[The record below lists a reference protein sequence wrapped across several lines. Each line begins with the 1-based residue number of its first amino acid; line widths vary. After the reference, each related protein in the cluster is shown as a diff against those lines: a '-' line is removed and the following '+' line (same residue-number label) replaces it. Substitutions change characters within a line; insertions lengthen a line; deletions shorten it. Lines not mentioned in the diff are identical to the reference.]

1 MQKTGIPHVAI
12 ECEGEK
18 AQRSALFVLGGRE
31 PDAAWFAAA
40 AKGREVWA
48 ADRGVE
54 ICRKAGV
61 IPDMLIG
68 DCDSAARE
76 SWEWAGALGVP
87 CEKFPSD
94 KELTDFQ
101 LAVKIFC
108 ERNKNAAKKIFL
120 TGAWGGRFD
129 HLWSVVI
136 SFLNFPA
143 PHVTFCVADEREGL
157 ALLAGAEEMK
167 FTFDGK
173 PKALSLI
180 SFSER
185 CEGVSIRGARWPLES
200 VELCYAF
207 PYALSNRLVDG
218 VDALVSC
225 GSGRLGFY
233 WLWDE

>member
-1 MQKTGIPHVAI
+1 MQKTCLPHVAI
-12 ECEGEK
+12 ECKGEK
-18 AQRSALFVLGGRE
+18 AQSSALLVLGGRE

-40 AKGREVWA
+40 ALGREVWA

-61 IPDMLIG
+61 IPEMLIG
-68 DCDSAARE
+68 DCDSASQE
-76 SWEWAGALGVP
+76 GWEWAESQGVP
-87 CEKFPSD
+87 CERYESD
-94 KELTDFQ
+94 KDLTDFQ

-108 ERNKNAAKKIFL
+108 ERNKTYAKKIFL

-143 PHVTFCVADEREGL
+143 PHIPFCIADESEGL
-157 ALLAGAEEMK
+157 ALLAGPETIK

-180 SFSER
+180 SFSEK
-185 CEGVSIRGARWPLES
+185 CTGVSVQGVRWPLENA
-200 VELCYAF
+200 ELRYAF
-207 PYALSNRLVDG
+207 PYAVSNRPAEGGELV
-218 VDALVSC
+218 VSC
-225 GSGRLGFY
+225 AEGRLGFY
-233 WLWDE
+233 WVWDE